1 MNVTAAHLSNEGYKS
16 KKHVRMDGPASL
28 ESTNLYAPLLFE
40 CVLYKQKCMTSKGGK
55 KKSIERNGKR
65 QRKESD
71 EMNVNGLSSKSSLI
85 GTIIFFIGDE
95 SGSNR

>member
-55 KKSIERNGKR
+55 KKSIERNRKR

-71 EMNVNGLSSKSSLI
+71 ENERERF
-85 GTIIFFIGDE
+85 IFEIVSDRDDYFFYWG
-95 SGSNR
+95 